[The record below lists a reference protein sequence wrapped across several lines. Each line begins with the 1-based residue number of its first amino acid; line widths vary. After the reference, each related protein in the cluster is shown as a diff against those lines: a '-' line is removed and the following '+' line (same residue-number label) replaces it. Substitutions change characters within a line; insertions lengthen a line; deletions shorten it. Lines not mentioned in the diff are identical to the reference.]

1 MTLPVPLPIR
11 SAPSLAFQVVMS
23 LLNGSRD
30 RGENQPV
37 RNADATGRTYVH
49 EVRLPVGVLLPSKGT
64 EDARATYAVEILTG
78 VEVEVTIDD

>member
-1 MTLPVPLPIR
+1 MN
-11 SAPSLAFQVVMS
+11 

-49 EVRLPVGVLLPSKGT
+49 EVRLPVGLLPSKGT